1 MRDNEKNVSLPSKSY
16 TMRQTVFNNAQ
27 LEILNLMAY
36 AKSDETL
43 TDLKQAI
50 SDFFAQKV
58 EEEVDRMWQN
68 GELSEERVES
78 FRTLHERTPYK

>member
-1 MRDNEKNVSLPSKSY
+1 MK
-16 TMRQTVFNNAQ
+16 QTVFNNAQ

-36 AKSDETL
+36 AKSNETL
-43 TDLKQAI
+43 SDLKQAI

-58 EEEVDRMWQN
+58 ENEVNLLWQN
-68 GELSEERVES
+68 GELSDEKIES

>member
-1 MRDNEKNVSLPSKSY
+1 
-16 TMRQTVFNNAQ
+16 MRQTVFNNAQ

-36 AKSDETL
+36 AKSSETL
-43 TDLKQAI
+43 SDLKQVI

-58 EEEVDRMWQN
+58 EDEVNLLWQN
-68 GELSEERVES
+68 GELSEEKVES

>member
-1 MRDNEKNVSLPSKSY
+1 MK
-16 TMRQTVFNNAQ
+16 QTVFNSAQ

-36 AKSDETL
+36 AKSSETL
-43 TDLKQAI
+43 SDLKQVI

-58 EEEVDRMWQN
+58 EDEVNLLWQN
-68 GELSEERVES
+68 EELSEERVES

>member
-1 MRDNEKNVSLPSKSY
+1 
-16 TMRQTVFNNAQ
+16 MRQTVFNNAQ
-27 LEILNLMAY
+27 LEILNLLAY

-58 EEEVDRMWQN
+58 EKEVDRMWQN

>member
-1 MRDNEKNVSLPSKSY
+1 MK
-16 TMRQTVFNNAQ
+16 QTVFNNAQ

-43 TDLKQAI
+43 SDLKQAI

-58 EEEVDRMWQN
+58 EEEIDRMWQN
-68 GELSEERVES
+68 GELSEERIES

>member
-1 MRDNEKNVSLPSKSY
+1 M
-16 TMRQTVFNNAQ
+16 TQTVFNNAQ

-36 AKSDETL
+36 AKSSETL
-43 TDLKQAI
+43 SDLKQVI

-58 EEEVDRMWQN
+58 EDEVNLLWQN
-68 GELSEERVES
+68 GELSEEKVES

>member
-1 MRDNEKNVSLPSKSY
+1 MK
-16 TMRQTVFNNAQ
+16 QTVFNNAQ

-36 AKSDETL
+36 AKSNETL
-43 TDLKQAI
+43 SDLKQAI

-58 EEEVDRMWQN
+58 ENEINLLWQN
-68 GELSEERVES
+68 GELSDEKVES

>member
-1 MRDNEKNVSLPSKSY
+1 
-16 TMRQTVFNNAQ
+16 MRQTVFNNAQ
-27 LEILNLMAY
+27 LEILNLLAY

-43 TDLKQAI
+43 ADLKQAI

-58 EEEVDRMWQN
+58 EEEVDRMWKN

-78 FRTLHERTPYK
+78 FRSLHERTPYK

>member
-1 MRDNEKNVSLPSKSY
+1 MK
-16 TMRQTVFNNAQ
+16 QTVFNNAQ

-36 AKSDETL
+36 AKSNETL
-43 TDLKQAI
+43 SDLKQAI

-58 EEEVDRMWQN
+58 ENEVNLLWQS
-68 GELSEERVES
+68 GDLSDEKVES

>member
-1 MRDNEKNVSLPSKSY
+1 MK
-16 TMRQTVFNNAQ
+16 QTVFNNAQ

-36 AKSDETL
+36 AKSSETL
-43 TDLKQAI
+43 SDLKQVI

-58 EEEVDRMWQN
+58 EDEVNLLWQN
-68 GELSEERVES
+68 EELSEERVES

>member
-1 MRDNEKNVSLPSKSY
+1 MK
-16 TMRQTVFNNAQ
+16 QTVFNSAQ

-36 AKSDETL
+36 AKSSETL
-43 TDLKQAI
+43 SDLKQVI

-58 EEEVDRMWQN
+58 EDEVNLLWQN

>member
-1 MRDNEKNVSLPSKSY
+1 MK
-16 TMRQTVFNNAQ
+16 QTVFNNAQ

-36 AKSDETL
+36 AKSSETL
-43 TDLKQAI
+43 SDLKQAI

-58 EEEVDRMWQN
+58 ENEINLLWQN
-68 GELSEERVES
+68 GELSDEKVES

>member
-1 MRDNEKNVSLPSKSY
+1 MK
-16 TMRQTVFNNAQ
+16 QTVFNNAQ

-36 AKSDETL
+36 AKSSETL
-43 TDLKQAI
+43 SDLKQVI

-58 EEEVDRMWQN
+58 EDEVNLLWQN
-68 GELSEERVES
+68 GELSEEKVES

>member
-1 MRDNEKNVSLPSKSY
+1 MK
-16 TMRQTVFNNAQ
+16 QTVFNNAQ

-36 AKSDETL
+36 ARSDETL
-43 TDLKQAI
+43 SDLKQVI

-68 GELSEERVES
+68 GELSEERIEA